1 MIRSKPE
8 RTKTMENENIKI
20 QEAMGKTVDD
30 AVSAAKAMLKISEDA
45 EVEIEV
51 LEEPKKAVFG
61 LFGGSL
67 AKVRVTYH
75 VPEKVE
81 EPAPTEE
88 PDVEEAKEDEAEAE
102 PVIVIPDIPRTYKT
116 VEKTGVKMAKAFM
129 DQLISDMGL
138 TATTE
143 AYDGD
148 HADTVIDVEGD
159 KAGVLIGHHG
169 ETLDALQ
176 YLANL
181 AANKRVAG
189 EKHEYC
195 RITVDV
201 EGYRAKRA
209 NTLKALARRKANAV
223 LKYKKS
229 IMLEPMNP
237 YERRI
242 IHAEIQNIPG
252 VSTNSI
258 GADDN
263 RRVVIYL
270 SDQKAEPIE
279 DESED

>member
-1 MIRSKPE
+1 
-8 RTKTMENENIKI
+8 MENENIKI
-20 QEAMGKTVDD
+20 QEAMGKTVEE
-30 AVSAAKAMLKISEDA
+30 AVSAARAMLKISDDA
-45 EVEIEV
+45 EVEVEV

-67 AKVRVTYH
+67 AKVRVTYC
-75 VPEKVE
+75 VPEKTE
-81 EPAPTEE
+81 EPAPVAEPVKEE
-88 PDVEEAKEDEAEAE
+88 TQEEAE
-102 PVIVIPDIPRTYKT
+102 PEPVVVIPDVPRTYKT

-129 DQLISDMGL
+129 DQLIADMGL

-143 AYDGD
+143 VYDGD
-148 HADTVIDVEGD
+148 NDDTVIDVEGD

-209 NTLKALARRKANAV
+209 GTLRALARRKANAV

-242 IHAEIQNIPG
+242 IHAEVQNIPG

-279 DESED
+279 DEFDE